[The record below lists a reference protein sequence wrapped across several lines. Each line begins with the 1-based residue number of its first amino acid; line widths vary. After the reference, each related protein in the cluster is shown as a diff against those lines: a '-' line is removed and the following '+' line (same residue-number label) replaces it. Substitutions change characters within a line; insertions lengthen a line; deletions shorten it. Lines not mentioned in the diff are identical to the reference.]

1 MAIKKAS
8 LFMLT
13 TPLLLGA
20 ANASGNM
27 GGSPDWWQVDDASE
41 GTEACVQVSY
51 GPMGSFD
58 PVTTQSGMRGSFS
71 VAKKATQMY
80 LADSMLQTEED
91 QEILSVC
98 NANITDVMRTVVV
111 TEACEQNGSEE
122 NKYVVESSFT
132 VPCSEE
138 DMAILPDGTELTRRI
153 LTNGSKNMS
162 MKGMAQ
168 GPQIDRVE
176 GVMELEED
184 DGEETSDLLDDGS
197 METSRKLLHGDNGEE
212 KKRQK
217 GKKNGEKKRNATKK
231 DGEKKRNGKNNG
243 QEGSSRKLLHNKNG
257 EKKGQGDK
265 NGEGDGEKKQYGKN
279 GEKGGD
285 GEQQGEK
292 KQYGKNGEKKG
303 DGDKNCDDDGEKKRN
318 GKNNGQESSS
328 RKLLHNKNGEKKGQG
343 DKNGEGEGERK
354 QYGKNGEKRGDGEQ
368 QGEKKQYGKNQKQ

>member
-184 DGEETSDLLDDGS
+184 DGKEEAK
-197 METSRKLLHGDNGEE
+197 RKE
-212 KKRQK
+212 
-217 GKKNGEKKRNATKK
+217 NGEKKRNATKK
-231 DGEKKRNGKNNG
+231 DGEKKRNATNNG

-303 DGDKNCDDDGEKKRN
+303 DGDKIVMMMVRRNSTEKIMDRKAQAASFSTIRMERKRD
-318 GKNNGQESSS
+318 KVTRMERVRERESST
-328 RKLLHNKNGEKKGQG
+328 
-343 DKNGEGEGERK
+343 ERMERREEMVSSK
-354 QYGKNGEKRGDGEQ
+354 ARRNSTERIRNNRF
-368 QGEKKQYGKNQKQ
+368 NQNS